1 MGTPRR
7 PNLVMNLSKKL
18 VLGSQSPR
26 RAQFLKDLELD
37 FRTLPLDVDE
47 TAPSELNA
55 IETAI
60 FVSELKA
67 NALLP
72 LLAAD
77 ELGITSDTEV
87 WLENRRYGKPS
98 NYEEAFDMIQTLS
111 GKTHLVVSGLS
122 VIDPSANPAIQSTSS
137 VVEVTFNHIPE
148 WAIHHYINTYSPFDK
163 AGAYGIQ
170 EWIGQGFI
178 SEIKGNYNSV
188 VGLDTAALV
197 SFLTPYIK

>member
-1 MGTPRR
+1 MK
-7 PNLVMNLSKKL
+7 LKKTL

-37 FRTLPLDVDE
+37 FKTLPLDVDE

-55 IETAI
+55 SETAI

-67 NALLP
+67 SALLP
-72 LLAAD
+72 LLGPD
-77 ELGITSDTEV
+77 EIGITSDTEV
-87 WLENRRYGKPS
+87 WLDNRRYGKAA
-98 NYEEAFDMIQTLS
+98 NYEEAFEMIQSLN
-111 GKTHLVVSGLS
+111 GKTHVVVSGLS
-122 VIDPSANPAIQSTSS
+122 IIDPSAASTIQSSSS
-137 VVEVTFNHIPE
+137 VVEVSFNDIPE
-148 WAIHHYINTYSPFDK
+148 WAIDHYIKTYSPFDK

-188 VGLDTAALV
+188 VGLDTAALI
-197 SFLTPYIK
+197 SFLTPYFK